1 MRRKQDPRP
10 RGVKTPGHLAERAY
24 PDSAGL
30 PAGAANQEALKG
42 GPVQPQHRSGWLE
55 QTGPGPDSAPETA
68 APGAGGEPPP
78 GILVQAPRRR
88 PRAWLLSA
96 LAVTLA
102 VGGVLG
108 FAMGS
113 ARSGSDPTSTSA
125 TRAPATPPAQATR
138 TSVVVVAR
146 PTASSA
152 CLETARRG
160 DQLIGLLVSK
170 QRSRAADLLV
180 GYTVASRQC
189 RKDASP

>member
-10 RGVKTPGHLAERAY
+10 REVKTPGHLAERAC
-24 PDSAGL
+24 PDSVGL
-30 PAGAANQEALKG
+30 PAGAAFQEALKA
-42 GPVQPQHRSGWLE
+42 GPVQPQHRSGWFE
-55 QTGPGPDSAPETA
+55 QTGPDPAPETA

-78 GILVQAPRRR
+78 RTLVQAPRRR

-108 FAMGS
+108 FAVGS
-113 ARSGSDPTSTSA
+113 ARSASDPTSTSA

-180 GYTVASRQC
+180 AYTVASRQC

>member
-1 MRRKQDPRP
+1 MRRKQDRRP
-10 RGVKTPGHLAERAY
+10 REVKAPGHLAERAC

-30 PAGAANQEALKG
+30 ATGAADPAASKA
-42 GPVQPQHRSGWLE
+42 GPVRPQHRSGWFE
-55 QTGPGPDSAPETA
+55 QTGPDPAPETA
-68 APGAGGEPPP
+68 APGAGGEPQP
-78 GILVQAPRRR
+78 GILVQAPRRPPR
-88 PRAWLLSA
+88 PWLLSA

-113 ARSGSDPTSTSA
+113 ARSGSDPTSASA
-125 TRAPATPPAQATR
+125 TRVPATPPAQATR

-180 GYTVASRQC
+180 AYTVASRQC

>member
-1 MRRKQDPRP
+1 MRRNQDRRP
-10 RGVKTPGHLAERAY
+10 RKIKAPGHLAEGVY

-30 PAGAANQEALKG
+30 AAEAADHAALKA
-42 GPVQPQHRSGWLE
+42 GPVQPQHRSGWFE

-68 APGAGGEPPP
+68 APGAGEEPQP
-78 GILVQAPRRR
+78 GTLVQAPRRL

-108 FAMGS
+108 FAVGS
-113 ARSGSDPTSTSA
+113 ARSGSDPMSASA
-125 TRAPATPPAQATR
+125 TRAPAPPPAQATR
-138 TSVVVVAR
+138 TPVVVVAR

-180 GYTVASRQC
+180 AYTVASRQC

>member
-1 MRRKQDPRP
+1 MGRNQHQRQRQVQESW
-10 RGVKTPGHLAERAY
+10 RLADREH
-24 PDSAGL
+24 PNSAGL
-30 PAGAANQEALKG
+30 AAGAADQAALGEA
-42 GPVQPQHRSGWLE
+42 GPVQQHGSGWFE
-55 QTGPGPDSAPETA
+55 QTRPDPAPATA
-68 APGAGGEPPP
+68 PPAAGGEPQP
-78 GILVQAPRRR
+78 GTLVQAPRR
-88 PRAWLLSA
+88 PPQAWLLSA

-102 VGGVLG
+102 VGMVLG

-125 TRAPATPPAQATR
+125 TRAPAAQPARATR